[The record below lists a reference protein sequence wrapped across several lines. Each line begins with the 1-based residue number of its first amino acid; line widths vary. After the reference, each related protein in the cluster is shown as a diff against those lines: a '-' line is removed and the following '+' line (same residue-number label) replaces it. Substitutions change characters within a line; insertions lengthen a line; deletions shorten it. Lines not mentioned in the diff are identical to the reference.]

1 MHSRSLLLAFGLSLV
16 LITLSFAAEEDP
28 VLAKAGEILFRKS
41 DMERLISYSPPAL
54 KKMMEENP
62 QQKVALIKRIMDQKI
77 IARVARKTDFDKKP
91 AIKDQLQ
98 YLVDDFLSSSY
109 LMETVLSRIAVSEE
123 DVKQY
128 YKANEQK
135 FSIPEQVKAR
145 HILIKVPFGTTG
157 EVRKKGREKAEAM
170 IEWLKRGE
178 SFERLAES
186 NSEDP
191 DSAKKGGD
199 LGYFARGR
207 MPKPFEEAAFSL
219 KPGQI
224 SGVVETDYGYHIIS
238 VEDRREAK
246 TRSFEE
252 MKDSIRKQLTEEL
265 SKSKLEEF
273 FKQASQDAGLEIY
286 SDRILAK

>member
-1 MHSRSLLLAFGLSLV
+1 MRSKSALLVFMCLCVWMS
-16 LITLSFAAEEDP
+16 LSFAADEDP

-41 DMERLISYSPPAL
+41 DLERLISYSPPTL
-54 KKMMEENP
+54 KKMLEENP
-62 QQKVALIKRIMDQKI
+62 QQKIALIKRIMDQKI
-77 IARVARKTDFDKKP
+77 IARAARKADFDKKP
-91 AIKDQLQ
+91 PIKDQLQ
-98 YLVDDFLSSSY
+98 YLVDDCLSSSY
-109 LMETVLSRIAVSEE
+109 LMDVVLSRIAVSEE

-135 FSIPEQVKAR
+135 FFIPEQVKAR

-157 EVRKKGREKAEAM
+157 EARKKGREKAEAM

-178 SFERLAES
+178 SFERLAEK

-224 SGVVETDYGYHIIS
+224 SGIVETDFGYHVIS
-238 VEDRREAK
+238 VEDRREAR
-246 TRSFEE
+246 TRLFEE
-252 MKDSIRKQLTEEL
+252 VKDSIGKQLTDEL
-265 SKSKLEEF
+265 TKSKLEEF
-273 FKQASQDAGLEIY
+273 LKQASQEAGLEIY
-286 SDRILAK
+286 SDKILSK